1 MYKRILSLWL
11 TLCILVSLVPP
22 HIFAANAKAP
32 EAVSRQA
39 SPNLSSSTI
48 NWHDL
53 SQEGSVAAANIP
65 DEQQGPQQSFKD
77 IKPTDWF
84 YDAVTYVQQSGIFS
98 GTDKDSF
105 SPGGTMT
112 RAMYVTVLGRMA
124 GVDVSQYAT
133 LVFTDVQPTAWYAP
147 YVQWA
152 VDKGITSG
160 SGNHIFSPDAPI
172 TREQMATLTL
182 RFFEVYKIPYQ
193 TNVSL
198 TSKPKDISNISPWAV
213 DAIVKL
219 WQAGLI
225 SGDAKGNFNPRSQAS
240 RAEAATFCMRSNEVV
255 KAVATPGSTTKP
267 STPTTI
273 EQNPGGSGGQSPS
286 NTKYIISFE
295 TNGGSAINSLT
306 LRQGESLN
314 NLQVPFKVGA
324 IFQGWYKD
332 SGLTQVLLNNDVVSG
347 NMTLYAKYVD
357 SVEEAVQSIPSI
369 TILDQTPSF
378 TAQVNDATGSMTA
391 DQVKAGLK
399 FESPANPAFAGIEVT
414 GSNGRFTVAAK
425 GGKFEEGNTYQ
436 LTLTDTNLSFAG
448 QDQTTT
454 IYIFS
459 IAKQEVVNLPL
470 NSDMI
475 YLPFADLSGM
485 TNNGTSVASA
495 SIPVLFASV
504 GNSGIDLGSAN
515 VTNGT
520 FVYTGSTIIQI
531 GETVTIYEGIRPD
544 QRTADTSDADNGD
557 VAYVQITA
565 INGNT
570 YTYTSADVK
579 NVLVKPNVLPV
590 SMASDTDGDATNHSI
605 TVEHSTMNFQDSKYA
620 PLGLNDLTVV
630 KAGDFIAF
638 YNGEFGSGS
647 SAGYGLITSITHDAE
662 MDVIAYTDAAEEQI
676 TGALDFYQKQK
687 IDGDQ
692 LLSDADS
699 AALEGQIKQ
708 EAVASGFV
716 QEAANYL
723 SAVALQT
730 DTFKQRYEVT
740 ALSASEN
747 DGVKVSVEN
756 LTVVPSISDKLKH
769 FPGYTGAS
777 VTLQVQCDIVI
788 DTDDGN
794 DDSIVIHLTSTFV
807 EELRFELGINGDTQ
821 IQWYWFIPIIK
832 DYMITANLDAYT
844 YTGITVTAEIGTM
857 AKEKLKDSLVDWAEA
872 EDVQNIATE
881 IQALLDGVGDSGAIS
896 GDTLRSKYQ
905 DILENETEWVP
916 LLSKE
921 LVKKSARV
929 CMGIIE
935 IEFTVNLV
943 INMNP
948 NLTVGIDFNYK
959 SAKRYS
965 VTVRV
970 LSGSGSS
977 NTVSLSGDGEYKFK
991 FYVLGTLGLRAGIQ
1005 MELKAGILSV
1015 DLNSIGFEVE
1025 AGPYLN
1031 LWGYFYY
1038 ELTNSAAGKKAKS
1051 LGALYMEVGIYLES
1065 ALAAQLGDGLLTTEV
1080 PIYENE
1086 WPLYTAGA
1094 QHDVYDFVYPQ
1105 DDKLGVQLT
1114 GKVTSVQLP
1123 DKLFTMN
1130 VMDLKTGET
1139 SERTFDQSNFTIE
1152 VDSPDFIYDSRTK
1165 TLKMKNS
1172 NTLGATGN
1180 LTITWKNAPLAFT
1193 SAQIKRTFSLT
1204 FSAASFDWGF
1214 QLYFNNGD
1222 MPLAIAAQYNAK
1234 ITVPKDPVR
1243 LGYTFAGWYD
1253 NHEGGS
1259 KYTIPDRM
1267 PAVFKTLYA
1276 RWVPDA
1282 DTPYTIEHYLRDPN
1296 DNSATLADKEVL
1308 RGPTDSEIKL
1318 TSTKYVNQGY
1328 LPQTV
1333 LKGVYINANGSTV
1346 VKLYYLRATRTMTF
1360 KSGYGDQSVVRSLT
1374 LPIGQNI
1381 SWTPVVIR
1389 PGYTFTGWSPSVPS
1403 IVPNQDTTY
1412 TATWTAKSDTPYKVV
1427 HLQQDIKT
1435 GVTGLSILGNTYT
1448 VVDEENY
1455 KGTTDAATITA
1466 TAKSYEGFTLDS
1478 SAPGTLQSSTIAGD
1492 GTTVLRLYYKRNL
1505 YPVTYDLNGGTV
1517 LGNTEPY
1524 FVYNLP
1530 YGARIMQP
1538 YVTHETAAFGGWSP
1552 SKPAKMTMP
1561 AYALHFKA
1569 IWNTGSY
1576 VVTHI
1581 RQDLNGSYTISESET
1596 IYSSENEAVTATPKS
1611 YEGFTYDSSVS
1622 GTVASGTVSAN
1633 SPLQL
1638 KLYYKR
1644 NTYKV
1649 TYDANGGTGG
1659 TTINVVYGT
1668 DMSGVIQPR
1677 VTRAGY
1683 TFKGWLPAIPA
1694 TMPAQDVTYSAQ
1706 WEPGVVRAKTPTAD
1720 VTSGAVPYGTYVHL
1734 SAEAGATIRY
1744 TSNNAVPT
1752 ADITDLNSFTY
1763 NAGSPIYVVNDMNI
1777 KAVAFRNGVEASEV
1791 LTLSYTI
1798 KASTLPISVST
1809 VEYIGEAAGSSGSLL
1824 KVKFSKAV
1832 DQSSAAEIGNYMV
1845 WIQSGMP
1852 PQMATVHSATWGGV
1866 GHENEVTLKVDSL
1879 ANVNTGTY
1887 VSIQVYGVK
1896 TSDLSETIQS
1906 GNYNA
1911 GFVMP
1916 DLT

>member
-22 HIFAANAKAP
+22 QIFAANANTP
-32 EAVSRQA
+32 GVVSRQA

-53 SQEGSVAAANIP
+53 SQEGSVAATNNP
-65 DEQQGPQQSFKD
+65 DEQQAPQQSFKD

-84 YDAVTYVQQSGIFS
+84 YDAITYVQQSGIFS

-225 SGDAKGNFNPRSQAS
+225 TGDAKGNFNPRSQAS

-332 SGLTQVLLNNDVVSG
+332 RGLTYVLLNNDVVSG
-347 NMTLYAKYVD
+347 NMTLYAKYID

-369 TILDQTPSF
+369 TVLDQAPSF

-391 DQVKAGLK
+391 EQVKAGLK
-399 FESPANPAFAGIEVT
+399 FESSANPAFAGIEVT

-475 YLPFADLSGM
+475 YLPFTDLSAM
-485 TNNGTSVASA
+485 TNNGTSVPSA

-504 GNSGIDLGSAN
+504 GNSGADLGSAN

-520 FVYTGSTIIQI
+520 FVYTGSTSIQV

-740 ALSASEN
+740 ALSASED

-832 DYMITANLDAYT
+832 DYIITANLDAYT

-857 AKEKLKDSLVDWAEA
+857 AKEKLKDSFVDWAEA

-896 GDTLRSKYQ
+896 ADTLRSKYQ
-905 DILENETEWVP
+905 EILEKETEWVP

-943 INMNP
+943 ISMNP
-948 NLTVGIDFNYK
+948 NLTVGIDFNHK

-977 NTVSLSGDGEYKFK
+977 DTVSLSGDGEYQFK
-991 FYVLGTLGLRAGIQ
+991 LYVLGTLGLRAGIQ
-1005 MELKAGILSV
+1005 LELKAGILSV

-1025 AGPYLN
+1025 AGPYLK

-1038 ELTNSAAGKKAKS
+1038 ELTNSAADKRAKS
-1051 LGALYMEVGIYLES
+1051 LGALYMEMGIYLES
-1065 ALAAQLGDGLLTTEV
+1065 VFVAQLGDGLLSTEV

-1086 WPLYTAGA
+1086 WPLYNAGA
-1094 QHDVYDFVYPQ
+1094 QNNVYGFVYPQ
-1105 DDKLGVQLT
+1105 DDTLGVKLT
-1114 GKVTSVQLP
+1114 GKVTSVELP
-1123 DKLFTMN
+1123 DRLFTMN

-1139 SERTFDQSNFTIE
+1139 SEKTFDQSNFTVE
-1152 VDSPDFIYDSRTK
+1152 VDSPDFAYDPKTK
-1165 TLKMKNS
+1165 TLKVKNS
-1172 NTLGATGN
+1172 NTLGSTGN

-1193 SAQIKRTFSLT
+1193 SAQVKRTISLS

-1222 MPLAIAAQYNAK
+1222 MPLAIVAQYNEK

-1243 LGYTFAGWYD
+1243 LGYNFAGWYD

-1267 PAVFKTLYA
+1267 PANFKTLYA
-1276 RWVPDA
+1276 RWVPNT
-1282 DTPYTIEHYLRDPN
+1282 DTPYSIEHYLVDPN
-1296 DNSATLADKEVL
+1296 DDSSTLAATESL
-1308 RGPTDSEIKL
+1308 MGTTDTEIKL
-1318 TSTKYVNQGY
+1318 TSNKYVNQGY
-1328 LPQTV
+1328 LPRTV
-1333 LKGVYINANGSTV
+1333 PKGVYINANGSTV
-1346 VKLYYLRATRTMTF
+1346 VKLYYLRATRTITF
-1360 KSGYGDQSVVRSLT
+1360 KSGYGDQSVVRSQT
-1374 LPIGQNI
+1374 LPIGKNI
-1381 SWTPVVIR
+1381 SWVPVVVR
-1389 PGYTFTGWSPSVPS
+1389 PGYTFAGWSPSVPS
-1403 IVPNQDTTY
+1403 TMPNQDTTH
-1412 TATWTAKSDTPYKVV
+1412 TATWTAKSDTPYRVV

-1435 GVTGLSILGNTYT
+1435 GVTGPSVLGNTYT

-1455 KGTTDAATITA
+1455 KGTTDTATITA
-1466 TAKSYEGFTLDS
+1466 APKSYEGFTLDRN
-1478 SAPGTLQSSTIAGD
+1478 ALLSSTIAGD
-1492 GTTVLRLYYKRNL
+1492 GTTVLRLYYTRNV
-1505 YPVTYDLNGGTV
+1505 YAVTYDLNGGTV
-1517 LGNTEPY
+1517 SGNPEPY
-1524 FVYNLP
+1524 IYSLP

-1538 YVTHETAAFGGWSP
+1538 YVTNGTAIFGGWSP

-1561 AYALHFKA
+1561 AHALNFKA

-1596 IYSSENEAVTATPKS
+1596 IDSSENEVVTATPKS
-1611 YEGFTYDSSVS
+1611 YEGFTYDSSVPS
-1622 GTVASGTVSAN
+1622 TVASGTVSAN

-1659 TTINVVYGT
+1659 TTFNVAYGAA
-1668 DMSGVIQPR
+1668 MSGVSQPR
-1677 VTRAGY
+1677 VTRAGF
-1683 TFKGWLPAIPA
+1683 TFKGWLPVIPA
-1694 TMPAQDVTYSAQ
+1694 TMPAQDVTYTAQ

-1744 TSNNAVPT
+1744 TLNSAVPT

-1777 KAVAFRNGVEASEV
+1777 KVVAFKNGVESSEV

-1798 KASTLPISVST
+1798 NPSTLPFSVST
-1809 VEYIGEAAGSSGSLL
+1809 VEYIGEVSGSSGSLL
-1824 KVKFSKAV
+1824 KVTFSKAV
-1832 DQSSAAEIGNYMV
+1832 DQSSAAENGNYFV

-1852 PQMATVHSATWGGV
+1852 PKMVTVRSATRGGI
-1866 GHENEVTLKVDSL
+1866 GHENVVTLEVDSL
-1879 ANVNTGTY
+1879 ANVDTGIY

-1896 TSDLSETIQS
+1896 TSDLSETIRN
-1906 GNYNA
+1906 GNDNA